1 MKALLFVV
9 LLIPH
14 VASAAFFKSKA
25 KPAPA
30 PAAAAKPQ
38 DPLRPL
44 SASEISSAV
53 ATVREAG
60 VFSSSVAFALVAL
73 REAPKGE
80 AAAAREV
87 QLVVVDDDRKETSE
101 AVVDLD
107 AKRLSSW
114 RLLAGV
120 APSRDKVSAPE
131 APASTA
137 PAVSPAGGEVELEA
151 GGRVRWDKWRLRVAA
166 HPRDGLVVS
175 DASFAGRS
183 VLYRGSASE
192 IAVIH
197 EDGPKGAPAVE
208 LVEAGLSFGRRAR
221 TLEPRS
227 DAPTDAAF
235 LDAAF
240 ADDAGAPFVVRRAIS
255 VFPRRSLA
263 GGRELVARLSSRAG
277 GRDYSQIWIFSQDG
291 EISGR
296 VEVAGSTT
304 AAELHLFSYRL
315 DLDVD
320 GATGTVKE
328 LGFSPAPGKPLFGRR
343 LFAASATGDGGY
355 AVVPGEQA
363 GLPPDARKAAFASR
377 AFWALPYNPDQQ
389 YAAGEYPSSGR
400 PDGLERWSRAEEPL
414 DGRDVVVWHSFS
426 AVALPGD
433 TARASFRLVPVHK
446 LLTPAL

>member
-1 MKALLFVV
+1 MKTLLLV
-9 LLIPH
+9 LLLVPH
-14 VASAAFFKSKA
+14 GASAAFFKSKV
-25 KPAPA
+25 KTAPTT
-30 PAAAAKPQ
+30 AAAPKPQ

-44 SASEISSAV
+44 STSEITTAV
-53 ATVREAG
+53 AAVREAG

-80 AAAAREV
+80 PAAARQV

-114 RLLAGV
+114 RLLAGF
-120 APSRDKVSAPE
+120 APAREKILAPE
-131 APASTA
+131 AAVSTA
-137 PAVSPAGGEVELEA
+137 SAVPPAGGEVELEE

-175 DASFAGRS
+175 HASFAGRS

-192 IAVIH
+192 IAVIR
-197 EDGPKGAPAVE
+197 EDGPKSGAPAE

-221 TLEPRS
+221 TLEPRA
-227 DAPTDAAF
+227 DAPGDAAF

-240 ADDAGAPFVVRRAIS
+240 ADEAGAPFVVRRAVA
-255 VFPRRSLA
+255 VFPRRNLS
-263 GGRELVARLSSRAG
+263 GGRELVARFSSRAG
-277 GRDYSQIWIFSQDG
+277 GRDYAQVWVFSQNG
-291 EISGR
+291 EITGR
-296 VEVAGSTT
+296 VEVSGSTT
-304 AAELHLFSYRL
+304 AAEAHLFSYRL

-328 LGFSPAPGKPLFGRR
+328 LGFSPAPGRPLIGRR
-343 LFAASATGDGGY
+343 LEVSSAVGEGGY
-355 AVVPGEQA
+355 AVVPGE
-363 GLPPDARKAAFASR
+363 GLGAPDGRKAAFASR

-433 TARASFRLVPVHK
+433 RAAASFRLVPVHK